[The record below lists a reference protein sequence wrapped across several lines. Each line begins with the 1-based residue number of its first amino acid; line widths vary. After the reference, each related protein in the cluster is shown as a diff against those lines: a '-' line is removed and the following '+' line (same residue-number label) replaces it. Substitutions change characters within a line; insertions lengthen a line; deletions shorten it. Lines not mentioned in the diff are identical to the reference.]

1 MMKILKSIKQ
11 IMKKTKSTNEQTKS
25 SYNRFGNTVYDHLLD
40 TIGISSEFSNDG
52 YRNSIVLDCYYIAGE
67 NCNVIIK
74 LFKGLSQ
81 TKEYKNIQNYTV
93 SVINTRGNY
102 IEEVNSDIGI
112 LQFIASLNT
121 IELKYGLQKLRKFDE
136 PSDAWKYAH
145 NFSANTDTKQEHTSS
160 QSQSQSNTQ
169 SQSKAQHDYSSSDY
183 IPPNA
188 STQTMNYVSLFNGC
202 TDKESL
208 TQRYRQLMKT
218 FHPDNPN
225 GDQKMTQCIQK
236 TYEAL
241 RKNY

>member
-52 YRNSIVLDCYYIAGE
+52 NRNSIVLDCYYIAGE

-81 TKEYKNIQNYTV
+81 TKEYNNIQNYTV

-136 PSDAWKYAH
+136 PRDAWKYAH
-145 NFSANTDTKQEHTSS
+145 HFSANTNTRHEHTSS
-160 QSQSQSNTQ
+160 QSQSQSKT
-169 SQSKAQHDYSSSDY
+169 QHDHSSSDY

-188 STQTMNYVSLFNGC
+188 STQTMNYDSLFNGC

-208 TQRYRQLMKT
+208 TKRYRQLMKT

-225 GDQKMTQCIQK
+225 GDQEMAQCIQK
-236 TYEAL
+236 TYEVL